1 MEVHNRLPGAVTI
14 FISAPV
20 DELERRLRGRATE
33 SDGEIEDRV
42 GLARSQLRQAGQFD
56 HIIVNDTVEHA
67 AAELERVV
75 RRELET
81 AGRMAT

>member
-1 MEVHNRLPGAVTI
+1 MTI

-20 DELERRLRGRATE
+20 DELDRRLRARATE

-42 GLARSQLRQAGQFD
+42 NLAHTQLEQAHRFD
-56 HIIVNDTVEHA
+56 HVVVNDDLEHA

-75 RRELET
+75 RHELEV
-81 AGRMAT
+81 AARMPT